1 METAIT
7 ALIVISLLVLS
18 ILMVTERSLSAQASF
33 SESLRQMQD
42 GIEERSRTSITPIK
56 AETKADGATLEITLE
71 NTGNTKLADFR
82 QWDVILEYDTGGGWQ
97 TRWYSY
103 TASSPAPANQWTV
116 ANIYLSAA
124 TLTHEIFEPN
134 IFNPGEEMV
143 IQVSVSPAVGLSTA
157 NWATLATPNGIS
169 ASTVFTR

>member
-18 ILMVTERSLSAQASF
+18 VLMVTERSLSAQASF
-33 SESLRQMQD
+33 SESLRQMQA
-42 GIEERSRTSITPIK
+42 GIEERSRTGVTPIK
-56 AETKADGATLEITLE
+56 AETKADGATVEITLK
-71 NTGNTKLADFR
+71 NTGNAKLADFGR
-82 QWDVILEYDTGGGWQ
+82 WDVILEYTGGGNWQ

-103 TASSPAPANQWTV
+103 TASLASNQWTV
-116 ANIYLSAA
+116 AGIYLSAA
-124 TLTHEIFEPN
+124 TPTAEVFEPN

-143 IQVSVSPAVGLSTA
+143 IQVSVSPGVGSSTT
-157 NWATLATPNGIS
+157 NRATIATPNGIS

>member
-18 ILMVTERSLSAQASF
+18 ILMVTERSLSAQATF

-56 AETKADGATLEITLE
+56 AETKASGATVEITLK

-97 TRWYSY
+97 TRWFSY
-103 TASSPAPANQWTV
+103 TASSPASNQWTV
-116 ANIYLSAA
+116 ANIYLSADA
-124 TLTHEIFEPN
+124 LTPEIFEPK

-143 IQVSVSPAVGLSTA
+143 IQVNVSPAVGSPTA

>member
-42 GIEERSRTSITPIK
+42 GIEERSRTGVTPIK
-56 AETKADGATLEITLE
+56 AETKADGATVEITLK
-71 NTGNTKLADFR
+71 NTGNTKLADFGR
-82 QWDVILEYDTGGGWQ
+82 WDVILEYDMGGSWQ

-103 TASSPAPANQWTV
+103 TASLASNQWTV
-116 ANIYLSAA
+116 AGIYLNAA
-124 TLTHEIFEPN
+124 TPTAEVFEPN

-143 IQVSVSPAVGLSTA
+143 IQVSVSPVVGSPTT
-157 NWATLATPNGIS
+157 NRATIATPNGIS

>member
-18 ILMVTERSLSAQASF
+18 ILMVTERSLSAQATF
-33 SESLRQMQD
+33 SESLRQMQE
-42 GIEERSRTSITPIK
+42 GIEERSRTGITPIK
-56 AETKADGATLEITLE
+56 AETKASGATIEITLK
-71 NTGNTKLADFR
+71 NTGNTKLADFG

-103 TASSPAPANQWTV
+103 TASSSANQWTV
-116 ANIYLSAA
+116 ANIYLNAA
-124 TLTHEIFEPN
+124 ALTPEIFEPK

-143 IQVSVSPAVGLSTA
+143 IQVNVSPAVGSPTT
-157 NWATLATPNGIS
+157 NWATIATPNGIS

>member
-18 ILMVTERSLSAQASF
+18 VLMVTERSLSAQSSF

-42 GIEERSRTSITPIK
+42 GIEERSRTGITPIK
-56 AETKADGATLEITLE
+56 AETKALGATVEITLK
-71 NTGNTKLADFR
+71 NTGNTKLADFG
-82 QWDVILEYDTGGGWQ
+82 QWDVILEYDAGGGNWQ

-103 TASSPAPANQWTV
+103 TASLASNQWTV
-116 ANIYLSAA
+116 AGIYLNAA
-124 TLTHEIFEPN
+124 TSTSEIFEPN

-143 IQVSVSPAVGLSTA
+143 IQVKVSPAVGSPTA
-157 NWATLATPNGIS
+157 NWATIATPNGIS

>member
-18 ILMVTERSLSAQASF
+18 ILMVTERSLSAQSSF

-56 AETKADGATLEITLE
+56 AETKADGATVEITLK
-71 NTGNTKLADFR
+71 NTGNTKLADFQ
-82 QWDVILEYDTGGGWQ
+82 QWDVILEYDAGGDWQ

-103 TASSPAPANQWTV
+103 TASSPASNQWTV
-116 ANIYLSAA
+116 ANIYLDAA
-124 TLTHEIFEPN
+124 ALTPEIFEPK

-143 IQVSVSPAVGLSTA
+143 IQVKVSPAVGSPTA
-157 NWATLATPNGIS
+157 NWATIATPNGIS

>member
-18 ILMVTERSLSAQASF
+18 VLMITERSLSAQATF
-33 SESLRQMQD
+33 SESLRQAQA
-42 GIEERSRTSITPIK
+42 GIEERSRTGITPIK
-56 AETKADGATLEITLE
+56 AETLAGGATISITLK
-71 NTGNTKLADFR
+71 NTGNAKLADFGR
-82 QWDVILEYDTGGGWQ
+82 WDVILEYDTGGGNWQ

-103 TASSPAPANQWTV
+103 AASSPANQWTV
-116 ANIYLSAA
+116 AGIYLNAA
-124 TLTHEIFEPN
+124 AEVFEPN

-143 IQVSVSPAVGLSTA
+143 IQVSVSPVVGSPTT
-157 NWATLATPNGIS
+157 NRATIATPNGIS

>member
-42 GIEERSRTSITPIK
+42 GIEERSRTGVTPIK
-56 AETKADGATLEITLE
+56 AETKNSGATVEITLK
-71 NTGNTKLADFR
+71 NTGNAKLADFGR
-82 QWDVILEYDTGGGWQ
+82 WDVILEYDTGGGWQ

-103 TASSPAPANQWTV
+103 SSPASANQWTV
-116 ANIYLSAA
+116 AGIYLNAA
-124 TLTHEIFEPN
+124 TPTAEVFEPN

-143 IQVSVSPAVGLSTA
+143 IQVSVSPVVGSSTT
-157 NWATLATPNGIS
+157 NRATIATPNGIS